1 MESEEVAVA
10 EHKAEILD
18 AAERAMA
25 EWRSL
30 SKEQQLEELKRIGIL
45 DEDGQ
50 LSGRY
55 GGPGKMTWP
64 RETEQDARTDS
75 TRSP

>member
-1 MESEEVAVA
+1 MTEQN
-10 EHKAEILD
+10 KAELLE

-25 EWRSL
+25 EWRAL
-30 SKEQQLEELKRIGIL
+30 PKEQKTAELKRIGIL

-50 LSGRY
+50 LSERY

-64 RETEQDARTDS
+64 KETEESA
-75 TRSP
+75 P